1 MQPPLPSVRSRSL
14 GVALLALTSLGAP
27 AAAWAQ
33 DADVEGRTSAH
44 AATLVSAIGEL
55 ASRDVAGAIC
65 ADSRHRRASVLV
77 FALGARERRLRAAI
91 ARRDAAGQREER
103 AVIAGLLDAIRELHA
118 EAASCVGEALPAP
131 TEPTDTEPRYSC
143 VYELSPEV
151 PRGAVRP
158 PLAEA
163 PRSAVSE

>member
-1 MQPPLPSVRSRSL
+1 MHPPLPAALPGSL
-14 GVALLALTSLGAP
+14 TVALLALASLCTP
-27 AAAWAQ
+27 AAARAQ

-77 FALGARERRLRAAI
+77 SALGARERRLRAAI
-91 ARRDAAGQREER
+91 ARRDLVGQREER

-118 EAASCVGEALPAP
+118 EAAACVGEALVPSAEPA
-131 TEPTDTEPRYSC
+131 EAEPRDSC
-143 VYELSPEV
+143 IFELAPEV

-158 PLAEA
+158 PLAET